1 MSTTRKCNALLVS
14 IVLALQAPGALAA
27 ARVLKYSDHEPFGGM
42 RTRFIQEVFFSAIE
56 KESKGRL
63 KVEATWDGKL
73 ATGYD
78 ALKVVGAGSTV
89 DMATVVPEYAPAQLP
104 LHQLFKSYPVG
115 PTGDTQVTFFRRVY
129 DKVPAFPAEL
139 AANNV
144 TNVLFGTGYPV
155 AFYSSKSL
163 ASLDDIIGD
172 KWRYA
177 SFWHKDFLNNAGA
190 TPVSMPWGEGI
201 YTALKQGDLTG
212 LMVNVD
218 SGFMLKVH
226 EVAPNVLVSK
236 DLWLG
241 HVYLLV
247 MNKSTW
253 DGLDKEDRDAIGR
266 AARTAYK
273 TLGSVMDQS
282 FVTQVNDLK
291 RAGAT
296 IRELSQHEVK
306 AWEVKSDYR
315 AVQSAWVQDQDA
327 KGLKQVAPAL
337 NAIDA
342 IMRHVM
348 K

>member
-1 MSTTRKCNALLVS
+1 MPITRKFNALLVS
-14 IVLALQAPGALAA
+14 ICFALQAPGAVAA
-27 ARVLKYSDHEPFGGM
+27 ATVLRYSDHEPFGGM

-56 KESKGRL
+56 KASKGRL

-78 ALKVVGAGSTV
+78 ALKVVGDGRTV
-89 DMATVVPEYAPAQLP
+89 DMATVVPEYTAAKLP

-115 PTGDTQVTFFRRVY
+115 PTGDRQVSFFRRVY
-129 DKVPAFPAEL
+129 DKVAAFPAEL
-139 AANNV
+139 ATNNV

-155 AFYSSKSL
+155 AFYSSKTL
-163 ASLDDIIGD
+163 ASLDDIKGD

-177 SFWHKDFLNNAGA
+177 SFWHKDFLHNAGA
-190 TPVSMPWGEGI
+190 APVSMPWGEGI
-201 YTALKQGDLTG
+201 YSAIKQGDLTG

-218 SGFMLKVH
+218 SGCMLKVH

-241 HVYLLV
+241 HAYLLV
-247 MNKSTW
+247 MNKTTW
-253 DGLDKEDRDAIGR
+253 ESLAKEDRHAIER

-273 TLGSVMDQS
+273 TLGLVMDQN
-282 FVTQVNDLK
+282 FVTQVDNLK
-291 RAGAT
+291 RAGVN
-296 IRELSQHEVK
+296 IRALTQSEVK
-306 AWEVKSDYR
+306 AWEISSNYR
-315 AVQSAWVQDQDA
+315 AVQTAWVAEQDA

-337 NAIDA
+337 KALDA
-342 IMRHVM
+342 IMQSVM